1 MSAKIYVTDTNKTI
15 SIPTTIEDS
24 KGNTYQVEQKTW
36 EMEGKK
42 RVYISVLFARSGKV
56 NCGYVDLVTGAIG
69 LKSSPAWI
77 AQEVKANIA

>member
-1 MSAKIYVTDTNKTI
+1 MTTRTYTTDTNKAI
-15 SIPTTIEDS
+15 AIPTTIEDS

-36 EMEGKK
+36 EQEGKK

-69 LKSSPAWI
+69 LKSNPAWI

>member
-1 MSAKIYVTDTNKTI
+1 MTYTTDTNKTI
-15 SIPTTIEDS
+15 SIPETIEDS

-36 EMEGKK
+36 EQEGKR

>member
-1 MSAKIYVTDTNKTI
+1 MANKTYTTDTNKTI
-15 SIPTTIEDS
+15 SIPETIEDS
-24 KGNTYQVEQKTW
+24 KGNTLQVEQKTW
-36 EMEGKK
+36 EKEGKK

>member
-1 MSAKIYVTDTNKTI
+1 MATNTYTTDTNKTI

-24 KGNTYQVEQKTW
+24 KGNAYQVEQKTW
-36 EMEGKK
+36 EKEGQK

-56 NCGYVDLVTGAIG
+56 NCGFVDLVTGAIG

>member
-1 MSAKIYVTDTNKTI
+1 MTTKTYTTDTNKTI
-15 SIPTTIEDS
+15 CIPTTIEDS

-36 EMEGKK
+36 EKEGKK
-42 RVYISVLFARSGKV
+42 RVYISVLFAGSGNV